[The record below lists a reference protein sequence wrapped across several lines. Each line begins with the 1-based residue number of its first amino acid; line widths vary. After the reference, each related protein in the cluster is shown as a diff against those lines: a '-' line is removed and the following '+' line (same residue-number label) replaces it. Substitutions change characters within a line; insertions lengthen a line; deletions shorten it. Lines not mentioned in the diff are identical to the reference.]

1 MAETLHVVC
10 PHCDAVNRLPKAR
23 LADRGTCGACK
34 RALFEGHPL
43 ALDDESRFARHAEKS
58 DIPLLIDFWAA
69 WCGPCRMM
77 APVFENAAAELE
89 PQLRLAKVDTEAA
102 PALAAR
108 FAIQSIPSLVLVHH
122 GREVART
129 AGAMPLGRLAEW
141 ARRAAS
147 AVTT

>member
-10 PHCDAVNRLPKAR
+10 PHCDAVNRVPKAR

-34 RALFEGHPL
+34 RALFEAHPIS
-43 ALDDESRFARHAEKS
+43 LDDEARFGRHAEKS

-77 APVFENAAAELE
+77 APVFESAAAELE
-89 PQLRLAKVDTEAA
+89 PLLRLAKVDTEAA
-102 PALAAR
+102 PAIAAR
-108 FAIQSIPSLVLVHH
+108 FGIQSIPSLVLVHY

-129 AGAMPLGRLAEW
+129 AGAIPHARLIDW

-147 AVTT
+147 AAAI